1 MKDGYYKS
9 LKLSTVIADG
19 LPSDNRIN
27 IVKFQLMPKSD
38 NKIVLIREDKSV
50 EVLAL

>member
-9 LKLSTVIADG
+9 LKLNSIISND
-19 LPSDNRIN
+19 LPVENKIN
-27 IVKFQLMPKSD
+27 VVKFQLMPKSD

-50 EVLAL
+50 EVLSL

>member
-9 LKLSTVIADG
+9 TKFSQINEDI
-19 LPSDNRIN
+19 SHEEKIN
-27 IVKFQLMPKSD
+27 IVKFQLMTKND

-50 EVLAL
+50 EVLSL

>member
-9 LKLSTVIADG
+9 QKLEDI
-19 LPSDNRIN
+19 SDINQDDKIN
-27 IVKFQLMPKSD
+27 IVKFQLMPKND

-50 EVLAL
+50 VVLNL

>member
-9 LKLSTVIADG
+9 LKLGSIITNE
-19 LPSDNRIN
+19 LPPENKIN

-50 EVLAL
+50 EVLTL

>member
-9 LKLSTVIADG
+9 QKLDDIKDVSQD
-19 LPSDNRIN
+19 DKIN
-27 IVKFQLMPKSD
+27 VVKFQLMPKND

-50 EVLAL
+50 VVLNL